1 MLYFIWKKKSRIA
14 LVVIYVRGDI
24 KIFIEKYEVNFRVCE
39 SINQSYVSKNHNT
52 REKKAALWL
61 IPGNISIKQE
71 VINVADVGVFLYQ
84 SKFDS

>member
-1 MLYFIWKKKSRIA
+1 M
-14 LVVIYVRGDI
+14 
-24 KIFIEKYEVNFRVCE
+24 
-39 SINQSYVSKNHNT
+39 SKNHNT

-61 IPGNISIKQE
+61 IPDNISIKQE